1 MAEKKFYVS
10 AEELEAKYKELA
22 STIKVAQFYGVSK
35 KLILNYLKRYNVKRN
50 QRNIPEDYK
59 ERLVELA
66 AKGYGI
72 KDLVKELKLSASLI
86 NKYLKLFNIKIK
98 RYHKGFIITDRGY
111 IQLYKPN
118 HPNANKKGYV
128 GEHTFKVT
136 EVLGRPLT
144 EDECVHHIDHNKSNN
159 DISNLK
165 LMSKYDH
172 KCYHSKLSRK
182 SLIEKWRYSLNL

>member
-182 SLIEKWRYSLNL
+182 SLIEK